1 MATSEQ
7 KNLSDFGQQAVAL
20 AEQLG
25 RIAGTIEGTAES
37 WLKRQ
42 SLADQLARI
51 RDSAAEMLDSLT
63 TGAARGRKAATE
75 SAQALTEQARQRASS
90 AASTAT
96 SMASA
101 AVESARRA
109 RTSAKG
115 TSKKKGNRA
124 MTRKAVASRVAAD
137 PAHAPGKRHRKPP
150 KKGPRG
156 RKSDVRIANMK
167 VAEANRRRRPSHV

>member
-42 SLADQLARI
+42 SLADQLTRV

-63 TGAARGRKAATE
+63 TSAVRGRKAATD
-75 SAQALTEQARQRASS
+75 SAQALTEQARRTASS

-115 TSKKKGNRA
+115 TSKKKGNRGRA
-124 MTRKAVASRVAAD
+124 MTRKAVGTD

-150 KKGPRG
+150 KKGASG